1 MRLTATVLAVLCA
14 VAAGCGGD
22 DGGDGSG
29 GDASARAAYIEQ
41 GDAICR
47 KANAEIAATNARIN
61 QIERSATSAGQA
73 LKDAAP
79 LLQQTADDQRASVA
93 EFRAL
98 NAPDADQAQVEK
110 IVAGITEQVALVG
123 KLADAAQAGDAA
135 QVQALGAEL
144 AGTRDR
150 VRSLFQGFG
159 FAECGRAGG
168 SG

>member
-1 MRLTATVLAVLCA
+1 MRLWVTVLAVLCAA

-22 DGGDGSG
+22 DDSG
-29 GDASARAAYIEQ
+29 GEASTRAAYIAQ

-73 LKDAAP
+73 LKEAAP

-98 NAPDADQAQVEK
+98 SAPAEDEAQVEK
-110 IVAGITEQVALVG
+110 IVAGITDQVELVG

-135 QVQALGAEL
+135 RVQALGAEL